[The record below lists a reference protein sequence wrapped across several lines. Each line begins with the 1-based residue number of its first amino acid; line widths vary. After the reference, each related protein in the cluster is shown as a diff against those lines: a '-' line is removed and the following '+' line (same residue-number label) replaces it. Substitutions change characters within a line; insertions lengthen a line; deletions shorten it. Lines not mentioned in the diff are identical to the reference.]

1 MPWKFDAQNVELV
14 FVQISTQQIV
24 SGSIEFGDEIDGD
37 LIVDTGERTNT
48 LSIIDNG
55 LRVIDGS
62 I

>member
-37 LIVDTGERTNT
+37 LIVDTGERTNA

>member
-1 MPWKFDAQNVELV
+1 MPWKFDAQNVDLV

-37 LIVDTGERTNT
+37 LIIDTGERTNT